1 VGSVIGVRRPL
12 PADVAS
18 RLQGIRPSGD
28 GYVARCPAHDD
39 TTPSLS
45 ATVNEAGKLLLH
57 CHAGCDQRAVLDA
70 IQATPQMLD
79 PNREDR
85 PTLTEWNPTDT
96 PTEAIYDYTDEQGNL
111 LFQVFRAANKEFRQ
125 RRPDPKSKTGWRWNI
140 DGVRRVLYRLPHVTA
155 ALAQGATVWIAEGEK
170 DVHTLESLGLV
181 ATCNPMGAGKWRE
194 EYAEP
199 FTEGADVVIAADK
212 DTPGQSHARIVAASL
227 TARGVRVRVVEA
239 RVGKDVTDHITA
251 GHALEELLTTVEP
264 DQPVKPDLAPDLWDF
279 LDGDDP
285 GFQWLMPGILERGD
299 RLMISGYEGWGK
311 SVLTRELALGLASGL
326 HPFTGEKFPPARVL
340 FIDCENSERQ
350 LRRGLT
356 RMMPIVI
363 ETYAQPPD
371 RDMIHIL
378 PKMGGVDLTS
388 EQDAQWLLER
398 VTAHKPD
405 VLFLGP
411 LYCLYEEGGNEEAA
425 MRRVQKAID
434 AVRARIG
441 CAVVIEA
448 HPGHGSFGK
457 RPVRVAGSS
466 VWMRWLE
473 SGIGLTDI
481 EGETDLKT
489 FSPLEVVNWKKH
501 RFERSWPDRVMH
513 GEYDTRNQEWRDW
526 PWLAVP
532 GYQGQEIA

>member
-1 VGSVIGVRRPL
+1 MRRPL

-28 GYVARCPAHDD
+28 GYMARCPAHDD
-39 TTPSLS
+39 KSPSLS
-45 ATVNEAGKLLLH
+45 VTVNDAGKLLLR
-57 CHAGCDQRAVLDA
+57 CHAGCEQRAVLDA

-85 PTLTEWNPTDT
+85 PGLTEWSPSKAPTV
-96 PTEAIYDYTDEQGNL
+96 AIYDYTDEQGNL
-111 LFQVFRAANKEFRQ
+111 LFQVFRAANKDFHQ
-125 RRPDPKSKTGWRWNI
+125 RRPDPTSKTGWRWNVTGI
-140 DGVRRVLYRLPHVTA
+140 RKVLYRLPHVVA
-155 ALAQGATVWIAEGEK
+155 AVAEGATVWLAEGEK
-170 DVHTLESLGLV
+170 DVHSLEAAGVV
-181 ATCNPMGAGKWRE
+181 ATTSPGGADNWRD

-199 FTEGADVVIAADK
+199 LAGAHVVVVADK
-212 DTPGQSHARIVAASL
+212 DQPGQVYARQVAASV
-227 TARGVRVRVVEA
+227 ASRGGTVRICEA
-239 RVGKDVTDHITA
+239 KVGKDVTDHLRA
-251 GHALEELLTTVEP
+251 GHTLEELLTTVEA
-264 DQPVKPDLAPDLWDF
+264 DQPVTPDLAPDLWDF

-299 RLMISGYEGWGK
+299 RLMITGYEGWGK
-311 SVLTRELALGLASGL
+311 STLTRELALGLASGL

-371 RDMIHIL
+371 RDVIHIL

-411 LYCLYEEGGNEEAA
+411 LYCLYEEGSNEEAA

-434 AVRARIG
+434 AARLRVG

-448 HPGHGSFGK
+448 HPGHGTSSGGK
-457 RPVRVAGSS
+457 RSVRVAGSS

-473 SGIGLTDI
+473 SGIGLTGID
-481 EGETDLKT
+481 GETDPKT

-501 RFERSWPDRVMH
+501 RYERSWPDRLMH
-513 GEYDTRNQEWRDW
+513 GEYDNRNQEWRDW
-526 PWLAVP
+526 PWVTVP